1 MYKFFGIV
9 FEFFCKV
16 RYICLF
22 IIVLFSCEPDS
33 ESIVIPDSTEFNILS
48 LGDSYTIGEGVCENC
63 NYPNQLIDTLKI
75 LNSNDDFYVD
85 IVAQTGWSTTA
96 LINNIGNELE
106 SNYDVV
112 TLLIGVNNQFW
123 NLSFETYENE
133 LIDLLNISKSK
144 TKSGDFDDV
153 VVISIPDYAF
163 TPYAQSF
170 SQELRDQISAEINIY
185 NSFTQNYCYQ
195 NEISYINITDITRL
209 GLENPELVSV
219 DNLHPSES
227 AYKMFTERI
236 LPVVEQKI
244 YN

>member
-153 VVISIPDYAF
+153 VVIFLHVNHFVGHRQHERLQFVVVLVHLFQFLDRGGFVLDIF
-163 TPYAQSF
+163 TRTPVRHDIHAYFLMPEIGDVSF
-170 SQELRDQISAEINIY
+170 
-185 NSFTQNYCYQ
+185 
-195 NEISYINITDITRL
+195 
-209 GLENPELVSV
+209 
-219 DNLHPSES
+219 
-227 AYKMFTERI
+227 
-236 LPVVEQKI
+236 
-244 YN
+244 

>member
-1 MYKFFGIV
+1 MYKFFGTV

-123 NLSFETYENE
+123 NLSFETYENDYKE
-133 LIDLLNISKSK
+133 WIIYYLGIFIKYLLVWNLII
-144 TKSGDFDDV
+144 
-153 VVISIPDYAF
+153 
-163 TPYAQSF
+163 
-170 SQELRDQISAEINIY
+170 RQI
-185 NSFTQNYCYQ
+185 
-195 NEISYINITDITRL
+195 
-209 GLENPELVSV
+209 EN
-219 DNLHPSES
+219 H
-227 AYKMFTERI
+227 I
-236 LPVVEQKI
+236 
-244 YN
+244 